1 MSDIIEC
8 PRCGSTIDY
17 QRGAVPTKCPTCH
30 LQTEVDKITSHLELD
45 VDYKIDSPPYESKA
59 EILEATNDRLMLSI
73 PSGGKRANSLGCFGV
88 IWLLITGA
96 VSGGFGFAKL
106 YGEGDDVPIFIFGVL
121 GAFWL
126 IGLVM
131 LYFAIKMKYTRGYL
145 FLSRDRA
152 VHQSIFFSRKKTV
165 EIPLDSKTQAR
176 LVEAYQEN
184 NTPVYRVEVETDGQ
198 KISFGIGLSKE
209 MKEWY
214 VETANTFIAWS
225 CGKQEGSSAATRD
238 MFGNA
243 DLGFVCPACG
253 TTLLDESSESCSEC
267 GVLWEKNSGKIVS
280 AQIREVITPEEIASD
295 SFLSISRRSTGEWLL
310 KYSLRNLAD
319 NSSGGGCLLV
329 FGLLW
334 ETFISFFT
342 FSVAT
347 FGDVM
352 GIVMLLFTLPFH
364 LVGVGLI
371 LFSLFALF
379 GGFRLTIGT
388 DRSRAKWCLG
398 PVGYTMSFSTSSIT
412 EVLIKHGGALSNL
425 KNNSNSSSRTSKSK
439 GVSCILI
446 AAGKRIPVT
455 SDASHRESREA
466 AGLIRYCLHDLGHRL
481 QDE

>member
-1 MSDIIEC
+1 MSDNIEC
-8 PRCGSTIDY
+8 PRCGTTINC
-17 QRGAVPTKCPTCH
+17 QGGAVPTNCPTCN
-30 LQTEVDKITSHLELD
+30 LEMEADKIASQLELD
-45 VDYKIDSPPYESKA
+45 VDYRIGSTPYESKA

-73 PSGGKRANSLGCFGV
+73 PPGGKRANSLGCFGV

-106 YGEGDDVPIFIFGVL
+106 NGEGDDLPIFFFGLL
-121 GAFWL
+121 GFFWL
-126 IGLVM
+126 IGLGM
-131 LYFAIKMKYTRGYL
+131 LYFAIKLKYTRGYL

-165 EIPLDSKTQAR
+165 EIPLDSKTHAR
-176 LVEAYQEN
+176 LVESYQEN
-184 NTPVYRVEVETDGQ
+184 NTPVYRVEIETDGQ
-198 KISFGIGLSKE
+198 KISFGTGLSKE
-209 MKEWY
+209 LKEWY
-214 VETANTFIAWS
+214 VETTKSFVAWS
-225 CGKQEGSSAATRD
+225 YGKQEGGSAATRD
-238 MFGNA
+238 MFGNT

-253 TTLLDESSESCSEC
+253 ATLQDESSESCSEC
-267 GVLWEKNSGKIVS
+267 GVRWEKNAGKFIS
-280 AQIREVITPEEIASD
+280 AQVRDVITPDELSPD
-295 SFLSISRRSTGEWLL
+295 SFLSISKRDSGEWVIRYGLQ
-310 KYSLRNLAD
+310 NLAD
-319 NSSGGGCLLV
+319 NSSGGGCLLA
-329 FGLLW
+329 FGIFW
-334 ETFISFFT
+334 ESFVLF
-342 FSVAT
+342 FSYSVASA
-347 FGDVM
+347 GDLM
-352 GIVMLLFTLPFH
+352 GIFMLLFTLPFH
-364 LVGVGLI
+364 LVGVGLT

-398 PVGYTMSFSTSSIT
+398 PVGYTMRFATSSIT

-466 AGLIRYCLHDLGHRL
+466 AGLIRYCLHDLGYRL